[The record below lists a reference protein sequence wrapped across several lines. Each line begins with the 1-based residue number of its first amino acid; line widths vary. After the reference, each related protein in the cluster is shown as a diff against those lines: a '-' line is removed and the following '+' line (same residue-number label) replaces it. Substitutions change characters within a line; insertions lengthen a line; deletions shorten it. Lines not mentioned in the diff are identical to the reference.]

1 MKLLIV
7 DDSFFIRDRIERAVK
22 IPEIKQTYTAT
33 NGKEALELFDFYKPE
48 LVTLDLTMPEL
59 DGQAASSAMMQRN
72 PKVNMLIVSA
82 LADKKT
88 AIDALKKGARG
99 FLLKPFTD
107 AQLNDALTLLVKRA
121 KAAGKN

>member
-22 IPEIKQTYTAT
+22 IPEIRAIYTAI
-33 NGKEALELFDFYKPE
+33 NGKEALEMFDFYKPE
-48 LVTLDLTMPEL
+48 LVTLDLTMPEM
-59 DGQAASSAMMQRN
+59 DGSAASSEMFKRN

-88 AIDALKKGARG
+88 AIDALKKADM
-99 FLLKPFTD
+99 F
-107 AQLNDALTLLVKRA
+107 A
-121 KAAGKN
+121 

>member
-22 IPEIKQTYTAT
+22 IKEITHIYTAT
-33 NGKEALELFDFYKPE
+33 NGVQALEVFDFYKPE
-48 LVTLDLTMPEL
+48 LVTLDLTMPEM
-59 DGQAASSAMMQRN
+59 DGVAASAEMIRRN
-72 PKVNMLIVSA
+72 PKINMLIVSA

-88 AIDALKKGARG
+88 AIEALKRGARG

-107 AQLNDALTLLVKRA
+107 VQLNDALTLLVKRA
-121 KAAGKN
+121 QGK

>member
-22 IPEIKQTYTAT
+22 IPVIKQVLTAN
-33 NGKEALELFDFYKPE
+33 NGVQALDVFDYARPE
-48 LVTLDLTMPEL
+48 LVTLDITMPEM
-59 DGQAASSAMMQRN
+59 DGIATAGEMMRRN
-72 PKVNMLIVSA
+72 GKTCILIVSA

-88 AIDALKKGARG
+88 AIEGLKRGARG

-107 AQLNDALTLLVKRA
+107 AQLNDALTLLVQRA
-121 KAAGKN
+121 KSA